1 MKRHNQYICDRLRTF
16 KYHRTFSEDMDVRR
30 TAVVKL
36 NPSDEQRDALHRTAE
51 QYLYCANRTSEHCW
65 SNTSYTE
72 CKTNKREVRDTLYPE
87 LREETDLQAQLVQA
101 AIKRAV
107 EAIKACVERWKKC
120 QRVSC
125 PTFTAETMDYD
136 ARSATFYR
144 NKVSL
149 ATVAGRV
156 EPSFVLPRDSPT
168 PYERYVL
175 SENYE
180 FRESTLRYDA
190 ATDEF
195 YLNIST
201 RRIDSDEE
209 VSIDTGHR
217 DQTVLGIDLG
227 VNSLAVSSTG
237 TFWHGDDYD
246 HWCREFEKRR
256 GEMQQRGT
264 QAAHNALLR
273 LGKREDAWRKQY
285 IHTVANELV
294 AEAVEHDCDVIAFE
308 DLTDIRER
316 LPHAKWHHV
325 WAFRRLFEYVSYKAP
340 EQGVSVEQVEPN
352 HTSQR
357 CSRTDCGFTHED
369 NRHGERFNCQKC
381 GYEVNAD
388 YNGAKNIGLRYARK
402 RVHRLRSSPTS
413 GSGDAEVDL
422 RVNGGMLNGDGYRR
436 IAGA

>member
-1 MKRHNQYICDRLRTF
+1 
-16 KYHRTFSEDMDVRR
+16 MDVRR

-36 NPSDEQRDALHRTAE
+36 AISDEQRDVLHRTAE
-51 QYLYCANRTSEHCW
+51 QYLYCANRTADYCW
-65 SNTSYTE
+65 SDTSYTK
-72 CKTNKREVRDTLYPE
+72 CKTNKRQVRDALYSE
-87 LREETDLQAQLVQA
+87 LRAETDLQAQLVQA
-101 AIKRAV
+101 AIRRAV
-107 EAIKACVERWKKC
+107 GSVKGVVERWKKG

-125 PTFTAETMDYD
+125 PTFTAETTDYD
-136 ARSATFYR
+136 TRSATFYP

-149 ATVAGRV
+149 ATVEGRV
-156 EPSFVLPRDSPT
+156 EPSFVLPADSLT
-168 PYERYVL
+168 PYEQYVL
-175 SENYE
+175 SEDYE
-180 FRESTLRYDA
+180 FCESTLRYDA

-201 RRIDSDEE
+201 RRCESDGDDAE
-209 VSIDTGHR
+209 VSEDTGHP

-237 TFWHGDDYD
+237 TFWQGDDYD

-273 LGKREDAWRKQY
+273 LGKREEAWRKQY

-294 AEAVEHDCDVIAFE
+294 GEAVEHDCDVIVFE

-316 LPHAKWHHV
+316 LLHAKWHHV
-325 WAFRRLFEYVSYKAP
+325 WAFRRLYEYVSYKAP
-340 EQGVSVEQVEPN
+340 EQGVSVEQVKPN

-369 NRHGERFNCQKC
+369 NRDGEHFCCQKC

-388 YNGAKNIGLRYARK
+388 YNGAKNIGLRYARNRRHK
-402 RVHRLRSSPTS
+402 LRSSPKS
-413 GSGDAEVDL
+413 GGGDAKVDL
-422 RVNGGMLNGDGYRR
+422 RINGGTLNGKSHRPT
-436 IAGA
+436 AGD

>member
-1 MKRHNQYICDRLRTF
+1 
-16 KYHRTFSEDMDVRR
+16 V
-30 TAVVKL
+30 
-36 NPSDEQRDALHRTAE
+36 RDAL
-51 QYLYCANRTSEHCW
+51 YS
-65 SNTSYTE
+65 
-72 CKTNKREVRDTLYPE
+72 K

-107 EAIKACVERWKKC
+107 EAVKACVERWKNG
-120 QRVSC
+120 QRVSQ

-136 ARSATFYR
+136 TRSATFYR

-149 ATVAGRV
+149 ATVEGRV
-156 EPSFVLPRDSPT
+156 EPSFVLPADSPT

-195 YLNIST
+195 YLNISM
-201 RRIDSDEE
+201 RRTDGDDE
-209 VSIDTGHR
+209 VSEDTGHP

-237 TFWHGDDYD
+237 TFWQGDDYD

-256 GEMQQRGT
+256 GEMQHRGT
-264 QAAHNALLR
+264 QAAHKALLR
-273 LGKREDAWRKQY
+273 LGKREEAWRKQY
-285 IHTVANELV
+285 IHTIANELV
-294 AEAVEHDCDVIAFE
+294 SEAIEHDCDVIAFE
-308 DLTDIRER
+308 DLSDIREG
-316 LPHAKWHHV
+316 LPQAKWHHV

-357 CSRTDCGFTHED
+357 CSRTDCGFTHPN
-369 NRHGERFNCQKC
+369 NRQGEHFECQKC

-388 YNGAKNIGLRYARK
+388 YNAAKNIGLRYARK
-402 RVHRLRSSPTS
+402 RTHRLRSSPKS
-413 GSGDAEVDL
+413 GNGDAQVDV
-422 RVNGGMLNGDGYRR
+422 RINGGTLNGGSHQP
-436 IAGA
+436 IAGD

>member
-1 MKRHNQYICDRLRTF
+1 
-16 KYHRTFSEDMDVRR
+16 MDVRR

-36 NPSDEQRDALHRTAE
+36 AVSDEQRDALHRTAE
-51 QYLYCANRTSEHCW
+51 QYLYCANRTADYCW
-65 SNTSYTE
+65 SDTSYTE
-72 CKTNKREVRDTLYPE
+72 CKTNKREVRDALYAD

-107 EAIKACVERWKKC
+107 EAVKACVERWKKG
-120 QRVSC
+120 QRVSQ

-136 ARSATFYR
+136 TRSATFYR

-149 ATVAGRV
+149 ATVEGRV
-156 EPSFVLPRDSPT
+156 EPAFVLPADSPT

-175 SENYE
+175 SEDYE
-180 FRESTLRYDA
+180 FRESTLRYDVT
-190 ATDEF
+190 TDEF

-201 RRIDSDEE
+201 RRTDGDNE
-209 VSIDTGHR
+209 VPADTGHP

-237 TFWHGDDYD
+237 TLWQGDDYD

-256 GEMQQRGT
+256 AEMQQRGT

-273 LGKREDAWRKQY
+273 LGKREEAWRKQY
-285 IHTVANELV
+285 IHSVANEIV
-294 AEAVEHDCDVIAFE
+294 TEAVEHNCDVVAFE

-316 LPHAKWHHV
+316 LPNAKWHLV
-325 WAFRRLFEYVSYKAP
+325 WAFRRLYEYVSYKAA

-369 NRHGERFNCQKC
+369 NRHGEHFCCVKC

-388 YNGAKNIGLRYARK
+388 YNGAKNIGVRYARK
-402 RVHRLRSSPTS
+402 RTHRLRSSPKS
-413 GSGDAEVDL
+413 GGGDAQVDV
-422 RVNGGMLNGDGYRR
+422 RVNGGILNGKSHRS
-436 IAGA
+436 IAGD

>member
-1 MKRHNQYICDRLRTF
+1 MG
-16 KYHRTFSEDMDVRR
+16 VRR

-36 NPSDEQRDALHRTAE
+36 AVSDEQRDALHRTAE
-51 QYLYCANRTSEHCW
+51 QYLYCANRTAEYCW
-65 SNTSYTE
+65 SDTSYTE
-72 CKTNKREVRDTLYPE
+72 CKTNKRQVRDTLYSE
-87 LREETDLQAQLVQA
+87 LREKTALQAQLVQA
-101 AIKRAV
+101 AIRRAV
-107 EAIKACVERWKKC
+107 EATKGVIERWKKG
-120 QRVSC
+120 QRVSR

-136 ARSATFYR
+136 TRSATFYR

-149 ATVAGRV
+149 ATVEGRV
-156 EPSFVLPRDSPT
+156 EPSFVLPADSPT

-201 RRIDSDEE
+201 RRIDSVDETC
-209 VSIDTGHR
+209 VSSAHQNAKRSGDADEGISADTGHP

-227 VNSLAVSSTG
+227 VNSLAVASTG
-237 TFWHGDDYD
+237 TFWQGDDYD

-256 GEMQQRGT
+256 GEMQRRGT

-273 LGKREDAWRKQY
+273 LGKREEAWRKQY

-294 AEAVEHDCDVIAFE
+294 SEAIEYDCDVIVFE

-316 LPHAKWHHV
+316 LPQAKWHHV

-340 EQGVSVEQVEPN
+340 EMGVSVEQVEPN

-369 NRHGERFNCQKC
+369 NRHGEHFECQKC

-402 RVHRLRSSPTS
+402 QTHRLRSSPTS

-422 RVNGGMLNGDGYRR
+422 RVNGGTLNGESHRP
-436 IAGA
+436 IAGD

>member
-1 MKRHNQYICDRLRTF
+1 
-16 KYHRTFSEDMDVRR
+16 MDVRR

-36 NPSDEQRDALHRTAE
+36 SVSDEQRDALHRTAE
-51 QYLYCANRTSEHCW
+51 QYLYCANRTADYCW
-65 SNTSYTE
+65 SDTSYTE
-72 CKTNKREVRDTLYPE
+72 CKTNKREVRDALYAE

-107 EAIKACVERWKKC
+107 EAVKACVERWKKG
-120 QRVSC
+120 QRVSQ

-136 ARSATFYR
+136 TRSATFYR

-149 ATVAGRV
+149 ATVEGRV
-156 EPSFVLPRDSPT
+156 EPSFVLPADSPT

-201 RRIDSDEE
+201 RRTDSDDE
-209 VSIDTGHR
+209 VSEDTEHS

-237 TFWHGDDYD
+237 TFWQGDDYD

-264 QAAHNALLR
+264 QAAHKALLR
-273 LGKREDAWRKQY
+273 LGKREEAWRKQY
-285 IHTVANELV
+285 IHTVANEIV
-294 AEAVEHDCDVIAFE
+294 SEAVEHECDVIAFE

-316 LPHAKWHHV
+316 LPDAKWHHV
-325 WAFRRLFEYVSYKAP
+325 WAFRRLFEYVSYKGP

-357 CSRTDCGFTHED
+357 CSRTDCGFTHD
-369 NRHGERFNCQKC
+369 GNRHGEQFECQKC

-388 YNGAKNIGLRYARK
+388 YNAAKNIGVRYARK
-402 RVHRLRSSPTS
+402 RQHKLRSSPKS
-413 GSGDAEVDL
+413 GSGDAQVDV
-422 RVNGGMLNGDGYRR
+422 RVNGGTLNGESHQP
-436 IAGA
+436 IAGD

>member
-1 MKRHNQYICDRLRTF
+1 MG
-16 KYHRTFSEDMDVRR
+16 VRR

-36 NPSDEQRDALHRTAE
+36 VVSDEQRDALHRTAE
-51 QYLYCANRTSEHCW
+51 QYLYCANRTADYCW
-65 SNTSYTE
+65 SDTSYAE
-72 CKTNKREVRDTLYPE
+72 CKTNKREVRDALYAD

-107 EAIKACVERWKKC
+107 EAVKACVKRWKKG
-120 QRVSC
+120 QRVSQ
-125 PTFTAETMDYD
+125 PTFTAETIDYD
-136 ARSATFYR
+136 TRSATFYR

-149 ATVAGRV
+149 ATVEGRV
-156 EPSFVLPRDSPT
+156 EPSFVLPADSPT

-190 ATDEF
+190 TTDEF

-201 RRIDSDEE
+201 RRIHSDDE
-209 VSIDTGHR
+209 VSEDTGHS

-237 TFWHGDDYD
+237 TFWQGDDYD

-256 GEMQQRGT
+256 GEMQRRGT
-264 QAAHNALLR
+264 QAAHKALLR
-273 LGKREDAWRKQY
+273 LGKREEAWRKQY
-285 IHTVANELV
+285 IHTIANELV
-294 AEAVEHDCDVIAFE
+294 SEAVEHDCDVIAFE
-308 DLTDIRER
+308 DLSDIRER
-316 LPHAKWHHV
+316 LPYAKWHHV

-340 EQGVSVEQVEPN
+340 EQGVSVEQVEPT

-357 CSRTDCGFTHED
+357 CSRMDCGFTHD
-369 NRHGERFNCQKC
+369 GNRHGEHFECQKC

-388 YNGAKNIGLRYARK
+388 YNAAKNIGVRYARK
-402 RVHRLRSSPTS
+402 RQHKLRSSPKS
-413 GSGDAEVDL
+413 GSGDAPVDV
-422 RVNGGMLNGDGYRR
+422 RVNGGTLNGESYQPL
-436 IAGA
+436 AGD